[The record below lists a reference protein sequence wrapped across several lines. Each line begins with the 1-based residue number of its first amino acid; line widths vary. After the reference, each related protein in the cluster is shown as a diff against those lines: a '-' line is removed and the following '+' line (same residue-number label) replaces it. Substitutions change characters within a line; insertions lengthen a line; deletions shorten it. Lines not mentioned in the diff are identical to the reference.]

1 MKTFEFQKLF
11 IALFTL
17 LAINLLS
24 AQQYDDLY
32 YNPKT
37 DKEIFYPVATVE
49 EEETEAVTE
58 ERYAEEQQD
67 DDDASYSSRLHRF
80 SPSSRYRRG
89 FDYSFYNSPML
100 FDPYCTGSMG
110 MMYNAYT
117 YNPYSSYGY
126 NDYFNSPWSYNSY
139 YGGYGNGYAYN
150 PYGYYDP
157 YFSNYNYGYHNYNNN
172 NNNNNNNNGVGVGN
186 GSGGSSNGNGNGVGT
201 HYGPRHTGNGL
212 VVAPV
217 RSNPYVVANSS
228 VNTGRKNPRPTITN
242 TNTGNEATP
251 VRQNRVRVVR
261 SQETN
266 NDDDTPVR
274 TTTQRETRS
283 YNPPARSSSSETTTR
298 NETRSYSPPARSSSN
313 ENTSRSSSS
322 ESSSRGSSSSSSNSS
337 SSGPRKH

>member
-1 MKTFEFQKLF
+1 MKTYDFQKLF

-37 DKEIFYPVATVE
+37 DKEIFYPVASVE
-49 EEETEAVTE
+49 EEETEAVKE
-58 ERYAEEQQD
+58 ERYAEEQ

-80 SPSSRYRRG
+80 GPSSRYHRG
-89 FDYSFYNSPML
+89 FDYGFYNSPML
-100 FDPYCTGSMG
+100 FDPYCTGMG
-110 MMYNAYT
+110 LMYHSYN
-117 YNPYSSYGY
+117 YNPYSYYGY

-157 YFSNYNYGYHNYNNN
+157 YWSNYNYGYHNYNSTNN
-172 NNNNNNNNGVGVGN
+172 YNNNGVGVGN
-186 GSGGSSNGNGNGVGT
+186 GSSSGSNGNSSGAGS

-217 RSNPYVVANSS
+217 RSNPYTATNNS
-228 VNTGRKNPRPTITN
+228 VNTGRHNPRPTITN
-242 TNTGNEATP
+242 TNTGSEATP

-266 NDDDTPVR
+266 NDDETPVR
-274 TTTQRETRS
+274 TTTTRNETRS
-283 YNPPARSSSSETTTR
+283 YNPPVRSSSSETTTR
-298 NETRSYSPPARSSSN
+298 TETRSYSPPTRSSSN
-313 ENTSRSSSS
+313 ESSSHSSSSSSRSSSS
-322 ESSSRGSSSSSSNSS
+322 SSSSNSSNSS
-337 SSGPRKH
+337 SSGPRRH